1 MSGRRL
7 VARSKWETEAERDES
22 CLELTQPRDWM
33 RDSRINQSGLARS
46 VCRDQRDGARPGAF
60 VPLCLP
66 SPLSRS
72 ITAATEKKERKK
84 KKRKRYLGEKALKR
98 NHFFSLSNGSGV

>member
-1 MSGRRL
+1 M
-7 VARSKWETEAERDES
+7 
-22 CLELTQPRDWM
+22 ELTQPGDWM
-33 RDSRINQSGLARS
+33 RHSQINQSGLVRA

-72 ITAATEKKERKK
+72 ITAATKKKERKK
-84 KKRKRYLGEKALKR
+84 MERKRYLGEKALKK
-98 NHFFSLSNGSGV
+98 NHFFSLSNGSRV